1 MKSSLCR
8 ETLAP
13 MVHAGASPT
22 AQSRWSRVLLLCR
35 GLALLSVTSAWV
47 SLSQPRCPWAERMPS
62 RPRRAGASL
71 GAPRWQLRSASG
83 AAAVQPQRATHHGAP
98 RTVFQTNTSAWLDG
112 SVELELPARFNVIT
126 SLPDISEIGTRRRR
140 LAPEEYERW
149 FVDSVRGILGII
161 PEDSV
166 AIFYQTPGRT
176 TGVDGE
182 WLDKGLLCQLGARA
196 AGARCVWQKVILDG
210 PPGILHIREHI
221 RAQHANTNIHTHTHT
236 QAFCV
241 QAALVSSICCASARL
256 TDYPEGANARSKPL
270 MCCIAAAWPTKRQEY
285 AYRHTC
291 SIPMCVWSL
300 SPPLSLSLSILC
312 APE

>member
-1 MKSSLCR
+1 M
-8 ETLAP
+8 AP
-13 MVHAGASPT
+13 MPGVLRAGGSPKG
-22 AQSRWSRVLLLCR
+22 QSRWSSVHLLCR

-47 SLSQPRCPWAERMPS
+47 SLPQPRCPLAERTPS
-62 RPRRAGASL
+62 RPRRACASL
-71 GAPRWQLRSASG
+71 GALGWQLHGASG

-140 LAPEEYERW
+140 LAPVEYERW

-210 PPGILHIREHI
+210 PPGILHIRAHI
-221 RAQHANTNIHTHTHT
+221 RSQHANTHTHTHIHT
-236 QAFCV
+236 RTGILRAGRPGFVNMLCFSK
-241 QAALVSSICCASARL
+241 AHRLPRGSESSGGERALKTVDVLYRGGMAYQKARIRL
-256 TDYPEGANARSKPL
+256 WAHL
-270 MCCIAAAWPTKRQEY
+270 
-285 AYRHTC
+285 
-291 SIPMCVWSL
+291 
-300 SPPLSLSLSILC
+300 
-312 APE
+312 

>member
-1 MKSSLCR
+1 MRAVL
-8 ETLAP
+8 
-13 MVHAGASPT
+13 HAGAAPT

-47 SLSQPRCPWAERMPS
+47 SLPQPRCPWAERMPS

-236 QAFCV
+236 HRHFACRPPWFRQYVVLQQGSPITQRGRTRAQNRRCAVSRRHGLPKGNNTPLGIPVAYQCV
-241 QAALVSSICCASARL
+241 SGL
-256 TDYPEGANARSKPL
+256 
-270 MCCIAAAWPTKRQEY
+270 
-285 AYRHTC
+285 
-291 SIPMCVWSL
+291 SL
-300 SPPLSLSLSILC
+300 PLSLFLSLFC
-312 APE
+312 VHQNDQ

>member
-1 MKSSLCR
+1 M
-8 ETLAP
+8 
-13 MVHAGASPT
+13 
-22 AQSRWSRVLLLCR
+22 LLLCR

-47 SLSQPRCPWAERMPS
+47 SLPQPRCPWAERMPS

-221 RAQHANTNIHTHTHT
+221 RAQHANTNIHTHAHT
-236 QAFCV
+236 GILRAGRPGFVNMLCFSK
-241 QAALVSSICCASARL
+241 AHRLPRGGERALKTVDVLYRGGMAYQKARIRL
-256 TDYPEGANARSKPL
+256 
-270 MCCIAAAWPTKRQEY
+270 
-285 AYRHTC
+285 
-291 SIPMCVWSL
+291 
-300 SPPLSLSLSILC
+300 
-312 APE
+312 

>member
-1 MKSSLCR
+1 MSKVHFAAKP
-8 ETLAP
+8 LAP
-13 MVHAGASPT
+13 MRAVVHAGAAPT

-47 SLSQPRCPWAERMPS
+47 SLPQPRCPLAERTPS
-62 RPRRAGASL
+62 RPRRACASL
-71 GAPRWQLRSASG
+71 GALGWQLRGASG
-83 AAAVQPQRATHHGAP
+83 AAAVQPQRATHHGKP

-140 LAPEEYERW
+140 LTPEQYERW

-221 RAQHANTNIHTHTHT
+221 RAQHANTNIHTHAHT
-236 QAFCV
+236 GILRAGRPGFVNMLCFSKAHRLPQGGERAFKTV
-241 QAALVSSICCASARL
+241 DVLYRGGMAYQKAIKRL
-256 TDYPEGANARSKPL
+256 
-270 MCCIAAAWPTKRQEY
+270 W
-285 AYRHTC
+285 AY
-291 SIPMCVWSL
+291 L
-300 SPPLSLSLSILC
+300 
-312 APE
+312 